1 MNYKGGYGDKE
12 AKSFIKAVKN
22 QMKEENELMKNFRK
36 KYRTEILQRRYD
48 RVKKK
53 VDKKDGKQVKKWR
66 VD

>member
-36 KYRTEILQRRYD
+36 KYRTEILQRRYE

>member
-12 AKSFIKAVKN
+12 VKSFIKAVKN